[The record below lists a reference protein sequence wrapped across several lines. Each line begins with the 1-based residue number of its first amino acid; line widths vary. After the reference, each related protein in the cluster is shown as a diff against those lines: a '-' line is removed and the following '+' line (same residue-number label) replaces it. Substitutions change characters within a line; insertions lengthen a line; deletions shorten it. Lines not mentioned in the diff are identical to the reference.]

1 MRNKKL
7 SKLIAITTIL
17 ATVAGVNL
25 VATNEVKAT
34 QVASGTSVKS
44 SLNNYATTTRLWGK
58 DRFDTAIE
66 ISNEFVKTNKELDII
81 DWYLAY
87 PDTAKQKVDTVILA
101 NAFDYPDALA
111 AAPLTHLYNA
121 PILLSEAN
129 KLNSKTEAQLK
140 KLGIKKVVMVG
151 GDGVISNN
159 IDKKLKSM
167 GITTER
173 IAGKD
178 RYQTSLEIAKKV
190 ASSHDIDA
198 IHVVSGHNFSDA
210 LTVAPV
216 SAKYMQPMV
225 LVPQGENKT
234 ISNVEGLEEFITIWE
249 EKCPKVN
256 KYGDKLQKYAYGN
269 KNDVSDNIAKRLEG
283 VAVRTGHTKSTLL
296 NNILIISDKF
306 QKGDFSSANNIIF
319 TSGKDFSDALT
330 GSALAGKL
338 GGVIMYEGTVGE
350 DIQKLNQEYFNVN
363 EYLNDVTKKFR
374 NNVYKVYYLGGE
386 TIVPKGAEKK
396 LNGKL

>member
-1 MRNKKL
+1 MLNKKTFT
-7 SKLIAITTIL
+7 KLIAL
-17 ATVAGVNL
+17 GLLGVSL
-25 VATNEVKAT
+25 FSFAPREVKAERIE
-34 QVASGTSVKS
+34 GKS
-44 SLNNYATTTRLWGK
+44 NLNNATTTRLWGK

-66 ISNEFVKTNKELDII
+66 ISNEFVKTNKELGLD

-87 PDTAKQKVDTVILA
+87 PDTAKQKVDTIILC
-101 NAFDYPDALA
+101 NGFDYPDALSS
-111 AAPLTHLYNA
+111 APLTHLYNA
-121 PILLSEAN
+121 PILLTEKD
-129 KLNSKTEAQLK
+129 KLNNKTEAQLK

-151 GDGVISNN
+151 GTGVVSQNVEN
-159 IDKKLKSM
+159 KLKSM

-190 ASSHDIDA
+190 ASNHDIDA
-198 IHVVSGHNFSDA
+198 VHVVSGHNFSDA

-216 SAKYMQPMV
+216 SASWMQPMV
-225 LVPQGENKT
+225 LVPQGENKA
-234 ISNVEGLEEFITIWE
+234 ISDVEGLEEFLSYWE

-256 KYGDKLQKYAYGN
+256 KYGNDLIKYTYGN
-269 KNDVSDNIAKRLEG
+269 KKDVSDNILNRL
-283 VAVRTGHTKSTLL
+283 KSVDRAGYTESRLL
-296 NNILIISDKF
+296 NNILIIDDKLF
-306 QKGDFSSANNIIF
+306 RGDFGSANNVIF
-319 TSGKDFSDALT
+319 ASGKDFPDALT

-338 GGVIMYEGTVGE
+338 GAIIMYEGTVGE
-350 DIQKLNQEYFNVN
+350 DVKKLNEKIYFDIYK
-363 EYLNDVTKKFR
+363 YLNDVTSGFR